1 MCGSFLFNFE
11 NIGFV
16 PNVNLPQQAL
26 AWLKK
31 VTPVVGLLT
40 SDDFCSYPILPQL
53 IYKEHFIDKQI
64 YKSFLENFLA
74 NSLRYLVED
83 LAKREE
89 VFQTRTLFA
98 TEQRKRYEELE
109 VVVKSYTDKENLG
122 NKVKLLQQ
130 RREWA
135 NVAELK
141 EQVEVTRETPQKNR
155 NFMLVAIK
163 RESCK
168 TVSHFHGRVNC

>member
-1 MCGSFLFNFE
+1 M
-11 NIGFV
+11 
-16 PNVNLPQQAL
+16 
-26 AWLKK
+26 
-31 VTPVVGLLT
+31 
-40 SDDFCSYPILPQL
+40 
-53 IYKEHFIDKQI
+53 
-64 YKSFLENFLA
+64 
-74 NSLRYLVED
+74 VED

-141 EQVEVTRETPQKNR
+141 EQVEVTTETPQKNR
-155 NFMLVAIK
+155 NFILVAIK
-163 RESCK
+163 RQSCK
-168 TVSHFHGRVNC
+168 TVYCIIFMAVLIVSKIHHTYDLFFRNVKPVETNVPRNLQPLKQSVESLQAELM

>member
-1 MCGSFLFNFE
+1 MCEIFL
-11 NIGFV
+11 V
-16 PNVNLPQQAL
+16 
-26 AWLKK
+26 
-31 VTPVVGLLT
+31 
-40 SDDFCSYPILPQL
+40 
-53 IYKEHFIDKQI
+53 
-64 YKSFLENFLA
+64 

-89 VFQTRTLFA
+89 VFQTRTAFA

-135 NVAELK
+135 NVAELN
-141 EQVEVTRETPQKNR
+141 EQVQVTDDT
-155 NFMLVAIK
+155 LIIV
-163 RESCK
+163 
-168 TVSHFHGRVNC
+168 V